1 MENEKRLFKY
11 CDILSAI
18 DNFDVETEDGETVHV
33 EKDSTG
39 IVGFDKSIHYLKQH
53 LIEEIDEETAKIE
66 GISVRGL
73 SEYLASYLDS
83 GMDMSKMLKDWNMD
97 MDMLV
102 EYLVSAFVELG
113 LKDDLAKKEDK

>member
-1 MENEKRLFKY
+1 M
-11 CDILSAI
+11 
-18 DNFDVETEDGETVHV
+18 
-33 EKDSTG
+33 
-39 IVGFDKSIHYLKQH
+39 
-53 LIEEIDEETAKIE
+53 
-66 GISVRGL
+66 RGL
-73 SEYLASYLDS
+73 SEYLASYLNS